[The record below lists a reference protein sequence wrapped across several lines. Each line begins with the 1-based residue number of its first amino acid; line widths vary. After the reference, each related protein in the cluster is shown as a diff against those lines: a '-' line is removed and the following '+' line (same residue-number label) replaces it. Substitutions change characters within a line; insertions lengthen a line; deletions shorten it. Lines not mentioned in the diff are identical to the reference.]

1 MSDEFYREQATR
13 RARIWWLMGSLV
25 ISIICLYA
33 GFVSLFRD
41 DCSKSYNR
49 SPEAVISAYMD
60 AIKRGDI
67 EHAQACWEHE
77 AYYELESGCSEMCLS
92 RASGMQFS
100 VENIKI
106 ADPITTPD
114 GRANI
119 LLSVMVNC
127 AENGEA
133 FTGEITLDG
142 VGQDIPWRHWKIIS
156 STFGGTAVEAWCQ

>member
-1 MSDEFYREQATR
+1 VVISDEYYREQATR
-13 RARIWWLMGSLV
+13 QARIWWLIGSLV

-33 GFVSLFRD
+33 TFVSLFRD

-60 AIKRGDI
+60 AIKRGDF

-77 AYYELESGCSEMCLS
+77 AYHELESGCSEMCLS

-100 VENIKI
+100 VENFKI
-106 ADPITTPD
+106 ADHIITPD
-114 GRANI
+114 GRVISLA
-119 LLSVMVNC
+119 SVMVNC
-127 AENGEA
+127 AENGET

-142 VGQDIPWRHWKIIS
+142 VGQDIHWRH
-156 STFGGTAVEAWCQ
+156 